1 MSLRDY
7 LDSFHSAVSKI
18 EDFGFSESID
28 IKMVI
33 RPSKQAVCKA
43 RIVLVDGSVLQIR
56 EYIDAKYKREYIDA
70 KYKTEKVN
78 YAYHYQDKDGKLIFR
93 YDNAQH
99 RPALEFIDHKHVSD
113 DTITEFV
120 EPDLADVIDE
130 VISYL

>member
-7 LDSFHSAVSKI
+7 LDSFHRAVSKI
-18 EDFGFSESID
+18 EDFGFSETID
-28 IKMVI
+28 IKMEI

-56 EYIDAKYKREYIDA
+56 EYIDT

-93 YDNAQH
+93 YDNAHH
-99 RPALEFIDHKHVSD
+99 RPALEFIDHKHLTD
-113 DTITEFV
+113 DTITECA

>member
-43 RIVLVDGSVLQIR
+43 RIVLVDGSVLQI
-56 EYIDAKYKREYIDA
+56 REYIDA